1 MHWGMFGEIP
11 DQKVDVICSPSQ
23 TIRPPAGG
31 QPRRRR
37 PVHWGSRPHRYD
49 REGTRRARVCPQQAG
64 NTVVRASEGECQR
77 EPKRACPGNTF
88 HALTCVIFVPSAR
101 FYMRSEAT
109 IRAVMVPVS
118 RPKWASQGAKGPD
131 IEQIGVS
138 DRYNIYPRFDVPR
151 IIILHHLRQIL
162 APFGYF
168 GPVLA
173 IASSIALNHHQVHAK
188 SRQALPQRFPGP

>member
-1 MHWGMFGEIP
+1 MKRALCDSDFACGRCRVIVRSGSRASVSSLLPLVRRRPVHWGMFGEIP

-31 QPRRRR
+31 QPRWRRL
-37 PVHWGSRPHRYD
+37 VHWGSRPHRYD

-64 NTVVRASEGECQR
+64 NTVVRASEGDRQH
-77 EPKRACPGNTF
+77 EPKRACHGNTF

-131 IEQIGVS
+131 I
-138 DRYNIYPRFDVPR
+138 
-151 IIILHHLRQIL
+151 
-162 APFGYF
+162 
-168 GPVLA
+168 
-173 IASSIALNHHQVHAK
+173 
-188 SRQALPQRFPGP
+188 